1 MKDSRRVLICGG
13 GIAGPVLA
21 LFLKKAGVE
30 CGVFEAAEG
39 EPGGGGLG
47 LAPNGMRVFRALGV
61 EQRVRERSVE
71 TTDFVF
77 WSDRG
82 RRLSQVPMWSASR
95 CGISGV
101 TIARA
106 ELRAVLLEEMRRAG
120 IAYGA
125 GRRLSGIDDAGGGR
139 VVAHFEDGGCEV
151 GDLLVGADGIRST
164 VRRLAMP
171 EAPAPVYT
179 GLAGLGGFG
188 PALHATESRS
198 GGRSAMHMV
207 MGRNGFVGY
216 VDIMTADGPRTMW
229 WNTAE
234 EPLPDRAEEA
244 RRSRE
249 ERIERLLERHR
260 GWAEPVP
267 SLMRRTDEVLHT
279 AIHDVPSLERWSV
292 GRVVLI
298 GDAAHAVAPHSGQG
312 ASMAMED
319 AMVLARMLRDGDW
332 DALRSSLEAFE
343 RERRPRT
350 DRVVALGR
358 KNGGR
363 KREMPDAAYWV
374 LQQFLRWGMP
384 LALRGQ
390 DWLLRYEVGW

>member
-1 MKDSRRVLICGG
+1 MVSSKRVLICGG
-13 GIAGPVLA
+13 GVAGPVLA

-30 CGVFEAAEG
+30 CCVFEAAEG
-39 EPGGGGLG
+39 EPSAGGLG
-47 LAPNGMRVFRALGV
+47 LAPNGMRVLRALGL
-61 EQRVRERSVE
+61 EERVRERSVE

-77 WSDRG
+77 WNDRG
-82 RRLSQVPMWSASR
+82 RRLSEVAMWSASR

-101 TIARA
+101 TIGRA
-106 ELRAVLLEEMRRAG
+106 ELRAVLLAEMRRVG
-120 IAYGA
+120 IAYEA
-125 GRRLSGIDDAGGGR
+125 GKRLTAIDDTRGGR
-139 VVAHFEDGGCEV
+139 VVARFEDGSCEE

-188 PALHATESRS
+188 PCLSAPELRA

-216 VDIMTADGPRTMW
+216 AAIVTTAGPRTMW

-234 EPLPDRAEEA
+234 EPLPDRADEA

-249 ERIERLLERHR
+249 ERMGKLLERHR

-267 SLMRRTDEVLHT
+267 SLMRGTEELLHT
-279 AIHDVPSLERWSV
+279 AIHDVPSLPRWSA

-332 DALRSSLEAFE
+332 GAVRLTLEAFE

-363 KREMPDAAYWV
+363 KREMPTAAYWV

-384 LALRGQ
+384 LVLRGQ
-390 DWLLRYEVGW
+390 DWLLRYEAAW